1 MKNLNK
7 LSVFVIMLTMHV
19 TVCAQDAYLWTWGS
33 SLFNLYNMDDYY
45 TNNVANPW
53 PYNYKAPVPIIFEAA
68 EWQSFSNIGSYYSGV
83 RADGTLWAWMHHTNS
98 MRAPVLTQHGTETDW
113 KSVVEGSSR
122 YALKNDGTLWD
133 ITAGSGLNYSP
144 TGSYTGT
151 PQQVGDNDWVSI
163 DRGSSALFALKSD
176 GTLWRWGIS
185 GGSLGS
191 ITQVGTGDTWT
202 AFNSAFGIKT
212 DGTLWRWTSLT
223 TMSQEGADNDWQ
235 KVFSKENNVYAIKN
249 DGTLWARG
257 ISNTYGQLGLG
268 HTNSVSTLTQVGT
281 DTDWSY
287 ISIGTHH
294 CYGLKQDG
302 TLFAWGRNQRHQL
315 GDGTNVNKSTPVQ
328 IGNDGEWSMALAA
341 GDAGVGLRSWGYDSS
356 GGSGEPVSISSVEA
370 DLLQIAVYPN
380 PAVQNLTIDLTG
392 TDLKTGTTAIISDV
406 QGKKIFDKLL
416 TGSIET
422 INVRDFDSGVYLL
435 TLQSEKGNITKK
447 IVIE

>member
-7 LSVFVIMLTMHV
+7 LSVFVIMLTMHI
-19 TVCAQDAYLWTWGS
+19 TVWTQDAYLWTWGS
-33 SLFNLYNMDDYY
+33 SLFNLYNMDNYY

-151 PQQVGDNDWVSI
+151 PQQVGTDNDWVSI
-163 DRGSSALFALKSD
+163 DRGNSALFALKSD

-185 GGSLGS
+185 GGSLGN
-191 ITQVGTGDTWT
+191 ITQVGIGDTWT

-235 KVFSKENNVYAIKN
+235 KVFAKGSNVYAIKN
-249 DGTLWARG
+249 DGTLWAQG

-268 HTNSVSTLTQVGT
+268 HTSSVSTLTQVGT

-328 IGNDGEWSMALAA
+328 IGNNGEWSMVLAA
-341 GDAGVGLRSWGYDSS
+341 EDAGVGLRSWGYDSS
-356 GGSGEPVSISSVEA
+356 GGSGEPVSISSAEA
-370 DLLQIAVYPN
+370 DPLQIAVYPN
-380 PAVQNLTIDLTG
+380 PAKETVIVSDLPVGSMLNIKDITGKTIYGSAVTNEELFIN
-392 TDLKTGTTAIISDV
+392 TADFVNGIYIIRV
-406 QGKKIFDKLL
+406 TNKGIIVNKKLV
-416 TGSIET
+416 
-422 INVRDFDSGVYLL
+422 IN
-435 TLQSEKGNITKK
+435 K
-447 IVIE
+447 